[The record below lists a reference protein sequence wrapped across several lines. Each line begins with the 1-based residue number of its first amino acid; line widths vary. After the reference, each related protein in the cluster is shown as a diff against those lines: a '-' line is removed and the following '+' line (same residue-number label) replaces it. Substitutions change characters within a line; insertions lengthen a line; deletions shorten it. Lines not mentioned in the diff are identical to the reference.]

1 MADDDETR
9 AHDAQG
15 PGEHVPGV
23 QESEADQTESQPL
36 IGGEPEN
43 PTLAEVREHSRR
55 KTFGIRA
62 ASAMVMIAIVA
73 GVYWALGERGL
84 DLIVGA
90 VAALCFLEF
99 IFLVIKATGNIPY
112 RLAGILAGAAYIGLS
127 AVILIDADMQAFY
140 IVLGV
145 VILADTFAYLFGTLI
160 GGPRILPKVS
170 PNKTW
175 AGLLGGMFGG
185 LLAMS
190 PLIFLTWRQGTL
202 DSQSL
207 TVFAIAGP
215 VLAVVAQ
222 SGDLFESWLK
232 RKAGVK
238 DSSRLIPGHGGFFDR
253 FDGLIPVAI
262 VVGVVYNLA

>member
-9 AHDAQG
+9 ADDAHE
-15 PGEHVPGV
+15 P
-23 QESEADQTESQPL
+23 EAQPL

-62 ASAMVMIAIVA
+62 ASALVMIAIVA

-185 LLAMS
+185 FLAMT
-190 PLIFLTWRQGTL
+190 PLIYISSSLMGVL
-202 DSQSL
+202 DTQAL
-207 TVFAIAGP
+207 TVAAVAGP
-215 VLAVVAQ
+215 VLAAIALG
-222 SGDLFESWLK
+222 GDLFESWLK

-253 FDGLIPVAI
+253 FDGVIPVAI
-262 VVGVVYNLA
+262 VIGAITSLA